1 MIEWKRIKAGE
12 YKSNDGRFIIL
23 KHLTQLYNEWYLYDY
38 HKAKS
43 YHKPTYSDCKM
54 TADAIVKKEK
64 ETNTMNELQV
74 QCLFYFKTKENN
86 IDDAMKEVYDALNKA
101 GIEMGD
107 TSHVVLRDNED
118 GVIYERGW

>member
-12 YKSNDGRFIIL
+12 YESEDKRFYIVKNIV
-23 KHLTQLYNEWYLYDY
+23 KLYNAWELLDGDVVYYSPTLSGCKR
-38 HKAKS
+38 KAESIAKN
-43 YHKPTYSDCKM
+43 
-54 TADAIVKKEK
+54 EK
-64 ETNTMNELQV
+64 TNELQV